1 MTKIQKVTP
10 IGALLVMV
18 IAIGW
23 GFIPFEFAERVQ
35 CSAPLLG
42 AKPTTNATG
51 GTGLIL
57 PKEDCLSKGKSR
69 LLVSAM
75 IILAAAGTAT
85 AVVALKP
92 ISPQCNRGDHDACAH
107 WWGNLISQSDS
118 GIGCQCECHG
128 GDSLYSY

>member
-1 MTKIQKVTP
+1 MTRIQKLTP
-10 IGALLVMV
+10 IGALLIMF

-23 GFIPFEFAERVQ
+23 ALIPFEFAERVK

-42 AKPTTNATG
+42 AKPTTVGNG

-69 LLVSAM
+69 LLVSA
-75 IILAAAGTAT
+75 IFILAAAGTAT

-92 ISPQCNRGDHDACAH
+92 ISPQCNKGDHDACSD
-107 WWGNLISQSDS
+107 WWGNLRSQNDN
-118 GIGCQCECHG
+118 GLGCQCECHG
-128 GDSLYSY
+128 GSPQYSY